1 MSNLGERH
9 QLIGSKYLEY
19 LKVSFTSIAKALKFL
34 RPIVGEILN
43 RYKQTLIVK
52 MAEGNK

>member
-19 LKVSFTSIAKALKFL
+19 LKVSFTSIAKARKFL